1 MDSNNIKLGLE
12 KANEIYSHRSKRARE
27 LKRQGKKIFGYFCC
41 YPPVE
46 LMTALDIVPVRIM
59 GDMDEP
65 ITIADGYLPTVMCSF
80 YRSCLDIGL
89 KGQYDYCD
97 GFVGSHGC
105 DAAERTTHI
114 WENYIETPCSFY
126 LDIPHTSHSGPVK
139 FFREQIN
146 YFKEELENFIGKKID
161 NPRLQKAIALHNKQ
175 RALVRALYDIRKQD
189 PPLITASEVLQVLI
203 SIMVIPVEEGNQLLK
218 EVLEE
223 VNTRENKPE
232 PKPARVLIWGS
243 LIDNTIF
250 TELMEDSGLHAV
262 IDDTGIGTRPFWHD
276 IEKSDDPLEATAIHY
291 LKELKCPR
299 TIVETGATYMEDLE
313 NRFGY
318 LRDLAREWH
327 VNGIVANIIRNCDI
341 HGYEVP
347 AVKDYLEPL
356 GFPVLVV
363 EQNYSTSALAQFRT
377 RFQAFSEKI
386 RS

>member
-1 MDSNNIKLGLE
+1 MDSDNIAYGLN
-12 KANEIYSHRSKRARE
+12 KANEIYSYRSRRARE
-27 LKRQGKKIFGYFCC
+27 LKGEGKKIFGYFCC

-46 LMTALDIVPVRIM
+46 LMTALDIVPIRIM

-65 ITIADGYLPTVMCSF
+65 ITVADGYLPTVMCCF
-80 YRSCLDIGL
+80 YRSCLDVGL

-114 WENYIETPCSFY
+114 WDNYIKTPCSFY

-146 YFKEELENFIGKKID
+146 YFKETMEAFIGEKISIS
-161 NPRLQKAIALHNKQ
+161 RFKEAIRLHNKQ
-175 RALVRALYDIRKQD
+175 RALVRALYDLRKPD
-189 PPLITASEVLQVLI
+189 PPLITASEALQVLV
-203 SIMVIPVEEGNQLLK
+203 SIMVIPVEEGNQLI
-218 EVLEE
+218 EE
-223 VNTRENKPE
+223 VIEEVKKRENKPE
-232 PKPARVLIWGS
+232 RKPGRVLIWGS
-243 LIDNTIF
+243 LIDNTIL
-250 TELMEDSGLHAV
+250 TDLMEDAGLHVV

-276 IEKSDDPLEATAIHY
+276 IEEGDDLLGTVAKHY
-291 LKELKCPR
+291 LEEIKCPR
-299 TIVETGATYMEDLE
+299 TIVETGSTYKNDLE

-318 LRDLAREWH
+318 LRDFAREWN
-327 VNGIVANIIRNCDI
+327 VNGVIANIIRNCDI

-363 EQNYSTSALAQFRT
+363 EQNYSTAGLETFRT
-377 RFQAFSEKI
+377 RFQAFAETLN
-386 RS
+386 